1 MSEEPAAPSP
11 EPPLPA
17 APPPA
22 APPPARPRRRIR
34 RLFEP
39 LRVRL
44 ALLVTLVV
52 ALVVGASSYLQMRVF
67 ESEISAGL
75 EDTAIK
81 IAVAVADDVEVR
93 PEPLNHGALA
103 ESLRE
108 FYEAVPSLRA
118 ISVVRIAGGEPSVLV
133 STAAQERPEVLGLAQ
148 AAMRRDE
155 TVYSSFRALKLV
167 AVPARR
173 EERRFGAV
181 VVTYSKDSVEQL
193 KREGRI
199 VLVWFVPAAIVVLA
213 LLVDLLTRR
222 LIHQPIGGIRRTMIR
237 VAAGELGARAPVLR
251 NDEIGAVATGLNTM
265 LAEMENFNVALQERV
280 REATSELRARN
291 DELVRSYERVLSLRD
306 ALGRAEQMAA
316 VGHMAASVAH
326 QIGTPLNLISGYV
339 QVIREE
345 HGPDARVTRRLEIVQ
360 EQIAKVTSIVR
371 TMLDHARQPTP
382 REPADLAA
390 LVRRVCDVA
399 RPKVTAMGVRLDV
412 SVAEVPP
419 VLADPVQLELAV
431 LNLLNNGL
439 DAMPAGGVLT
449 ITLAPVN
456 EGVRVEVSDT
466 GTGIAPDLL
475 PRIFDPW
482 VTTKEAGRGSGL
494 GLSITREVLAAHGGT
509 VSVKSEVGSGS
520 TFTLVLP
527 AAPVAVS

>member
-1 MSEEPAAPSP
+1 M
-11 EPPLPA
+11 L
-17 APPPA
+17 
-22 APPPARPRRRIR
+22 
-34 RLFEP
+34 EP

-52 ALVVGASSYLQMRVF
+52 ALVVGASSFLQMRVF

-81 IAVAVADDVEVR
+81 IAIAVADDVEVR
-93 PEPLNHGALA
+93 SEPLNHGALA

-118 ISVVRIAGGEPSVLV
+118 ISVVKVVDEGPGVLV
-133 STAAQERPEVLGLAQ
+133 STAAQERPEVLGLA
-148 AAMRRDE
+148 AAAFRRDD

-173 EERRFGAV
+173 EERLFGAV
-181 VVTYSKDSVEQL
+181 VVTYSQDSVEQL

-199 VLVWFVPAAIVVLA
+199 VLVWFVPAAILALA

-222 LIHQPIGGIRRTMIR
+222 LIHRPIGGIRRTMQR
-237 VAAGELGARAPVLR
+237 VAAGDLAARAPVVR
-251 NDEIGAVATGLNTM
+251 NDEIGAVASGLNAM

-291 DELVRSYERVLSLRD
+291 DELVRSYERMLSLRD
-306 ALGRAEQMAA
+306 ALGRAEQLAA
-316 VGHMAASVAH
+316 VGQMAASVAH

-339 QVIREE
+339 QVIGEE
-345 HGPDARVTRRLEIVQ
+345 SGPDARVTRRLAIVQ

-371 TMLDHARQPTP
+371 TMLDHARRPSPKEPT
-382 REPADLAA
+382 DIAA
-390 LVRRVCDVA
+390 LAHRACEVA
-399 RPKVTAMGVRLDV
+399 RPKLSAMGVRLD
-412 SVAEVPP
+412 AAIEDVPP
-419 VLADPVQLELAV
+419 VMADPVQLELAL
-431 LNLLNNGL
+431 LNLVNNAL
-439 DAMPAGGVLT
+439 DAMPSGGVLAVAV
-449 ITLAPVN
+449 APSA
-456 EGVRVEVSDT
+456 EGVRVEVRDT
-466 GTGIAPDLL
+466 GTGIPPDLL

-494 GLSITREVLAAHGGT
+494 GLSIAREVLAAHGGT
-509 VSVKSEVGSGS
+509 IAVKSEVGVGS
-520 TFTLVLP
+520 TFTLTLP
-527 AAPVAVS
+527 AAAAAVA

>member
-1 MSEEPAAPSP
+1 MSGPPSSGS
-11 EPPLPA
+11 A
-17 APPPA
+17 TT
-22 APPPARPRRRIR
+22 RPRPRTG
-34 RLFEP
+34 RLLEP
-39 LRVRL
+39 LRTLRVRL

-118 ISVVRIAGGEPSVLV
+118 ISVVRIVDGEAAVLV

-148 AAMRRDE
+148 AAARRGE

-173 EERRFGAV
+173 EERPFGAV

-222 LIHQPIGGIRRTMIR
+222 LIHRPIGGIRRTMNE
-237 VAAGELGARAPVLR
+237 VGAGQLSARAPVLR
-251 NDEIGAVATGLNTM
+251 DDEIGAVAKGLNAM

-306 ALGRAEQMAA
+306 ALGRAEQLAA

-345 HGPDARVTRRLEIVQ
+345 SGPDARVTQRLEIVQ

-371 TMLDHARQPTP
+371 TMLDHARRPTP
-382 REPADLAA
+382 REPTDLAA
-390 LVRRVCDVA
+390 LAQRVHDVA
-399 RPKVTAMGVRLDV
+399 RPKAAAMGVRLAL
-412 SVAEVPP
+412 SAPEVPP
-419 VLADPVQLELAV
+419 VLADPVQLELAL
-431 LNLLNNGL
+431 LNLLSNGL
-439 DAMPAGGVLT
+439 DAMPNGGVLT
-449 ITLAPVN
+449 IALVPSP
-456 EGVRVEVSDT
+456 EGVKIEVSDT

-482 VTTKEAGRGSGL
+482 VTTKGAGRGSGL
-494 GLSITREVLAAHGGT
+494 GLSITREVVTAHGGT
-509 VSVKSEVGSGS
+509 VTVRSEVGVGS

-527 AAPVAVS
+527 AAPVTVS